1 MNDPTPL
8 VRAYLLRHGEVS
20 SHRGDVPI
28 TAAAREQAEEVGSRI
43 ATEVGGRRITVL
55 SGDTR
60 RTQETAEHLSKGIE
74 RSAGVVTGPT
84 VAHALRNPDLY
95 LAGHRVDMVSSPE
108 ALAAQVPGLN
118 ADDVAALEFFPQFIG
133 EKDRIGWW
141 LRHPNPPGEG
151 ASAIADRI
159 DAFARSLINPYNEEQ
174 IIVVAVTHSPL
185 LRAVGLMKLHRD
197 IGEPPWTSGLAL
209 DIDQSGVITTSLYPE
224 SG

>member
-8 VRAYLLRHGEVS
+8 VRVYLLRHGEVS

-60 RTQETAEHLSKGIE
+60 RTQETAEHLSKGIV
-74 RSAGVVTGPT
+74 RSGGVVTGPT

-95 LAGHRVDMVSSPE
+95 LAGHRVDMVSSSD

-118 ADDVAALEFFPQFIG
+118 ADDIAAREFFPQFIG

-151 ASAIADRI
+151 ASAISDRI
-159 DAFARSLINPYNEEQ
+159 DAFARSLINSYNEEQ
-174 IIVVAVTHSPL
+174 VIVVAVTHSPL
-185 LRAVGLMKLHRD
+185 LRAVGLIKLHRD
-197 IGEPPWTSGLAL
+197 IGEPSWTSGLTL
-209 DIDQSGVITTSLYPE
+209 DIDRSGVITTSLYPE